1 MADMMLVNARFR
13 WSDCQLVSI
22 DWGNS
27 LAPNAVNHYLT
38 KCWPTSDEYLH
49 HHAIFAGHV
58 SQTAT
63 SVTEIS
69 YPYIIQQEGCSG
81 LATDSFCG
89 VWGYGW
95 TTCLPC
101 GGPLLDLCFQTT
113 MVCKFDIMERNFLL
127 SYTFI
132 IVFINYKSF
141 TYHFPHIWFYSE
153 IVLCTVISIDVVS
166 TLSYWA
172 HEYTS
177 YYIKT
182 MSLYTC
188 RRWDAAP
195 VCCAIVLCGKPKT
208 VLVICSIET
217 PHIIHMISAMTLLR

>member
-1 MADMMLVNARFR
+1 MVDMMLVNARFR
-13 WSDCQLVSI
+13 WSNCQLVSI
-22 DWGNS
+22 NWGNS
-27 LAPNAVNHYLT
+27 LAPNAVNYYLT
-38 KCWPTSDEYLH
+38 KCWPTSEEYLH

-95 TTCLPC
+95 TTCLQC

-113 MVCKFDIMERNFLL
+113 MVCKFDIMEINFLL

-132 IVFINYKSF
+132 IVFMNYKSF

-153 IVLCTVISIDVVS
+153 IVLCTVIS
-166 TLSYWA
+166 
-172 HEYTS
+172 HRR
-177 YYIKT
+177 
-182 MSLYTC
+182 SLYSFLLYH
-188 RRWDAAP
+188 AAKQEHTN
-195 VCCAIVLCGKPKT
+195 INR
-208 VLVICSIET
+208 
-217 PHIIHMISAMTLLR
+217 IILKQWACTHAGVRTLPPFAVP